1 MIGPIRLTPLTARLN
16 AASVSGIL
24 LDDSQSCAV
33 VVVGGYHVGHAV
45 VEL

>member
-16 AASVSGIL
+16 AASVSGIA

-33 VVVGGYHVGHAV
+33 VVVGYHVGHAV